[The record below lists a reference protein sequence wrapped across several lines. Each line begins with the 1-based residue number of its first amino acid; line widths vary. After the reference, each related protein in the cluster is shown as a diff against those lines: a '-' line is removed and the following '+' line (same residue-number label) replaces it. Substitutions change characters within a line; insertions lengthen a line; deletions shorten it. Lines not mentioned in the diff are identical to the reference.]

1 MKGWPTDWLQAGWL
15 TRLTFGICFDWV
27 KWLTFRPTCWLT
39 DWQPDCKLVGS
50 LIYWLQVDWLTQA
63 NIWKMFWFSDW
74 LTDTPTNWLT
84 DWLTA
89 SWLTKIDWYLVM
101 FWLICLLNKWPTHW
115 PTDCK
120 LVGSLIYWHRLI
132 FGSSLGWVTV
142 SLTVQP
148 IDWLIDC
155 STYWLTAS
163 YCNTWIQQLTGW
175 LIAGWLINWL
185 TDRLKMIDWP
195 PEWRLTVWLIDCWL
209 VHGA

>member
-1 MKGWPTDWLQAGWL
+1 
-15 TRLTFGICFDWV
+15 
-27 KWLTFRPTCWLT
+27 
-39 DWQPDCKLVGS
+39 
-50 LIYWLQVDWLTQA
+50 
-63 NIWKMFWFSDW
+63 MFWFSDW
-74 LTDTPTNWLT
+74 LTDTPTNWLTDWPQASELT

-115 PTDCK
+115 LTDCK

-132 FGSSLGWVTV
+132 FGRCLGWVTDWLTGV
-142 SLTVQP
+142 WLTVQP

-163 YCNTWIQQLTGW
+163 YCNTWIQQLTDW

-185 TDRLKMIDWP
+185 TDRLKVIDWP
-195 PEWRLTVWLIDCWL
+195 PEWRLTVWLTADWCMVHNTWRYWL
-209 VHGA
+209 LAQKIPQCKFEITSLQRGGTW